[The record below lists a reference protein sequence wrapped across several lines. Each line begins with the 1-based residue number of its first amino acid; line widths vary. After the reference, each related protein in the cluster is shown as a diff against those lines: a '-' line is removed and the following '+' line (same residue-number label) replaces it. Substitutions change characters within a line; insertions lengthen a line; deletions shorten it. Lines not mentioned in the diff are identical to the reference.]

1 MALEAVAISTSLSD
15 RSFNLLF
22 GVYNDKRITFKNR
35 MRMKRMIICS
45 CLLWICSLA
54 GMAQKFALIDMEYIL
69 KNIPA
74 YEMTNEQLSQVSQ
87 KWQNEVEALQ
97 QEAQNM
103 YKNYQSDLV
112 FLSAEMKTKREEEIV
127 KKEQEAQDLKRK
139 YFGPDGELYK
149 KRESLMKPIQDEI
162 YNAVKEISD
171 DKGYQIVWDRASAM
185 SIIFASP
192 KIDISNE
199 VLAKM
204 GYSK

>member
-1 MALEAVAISTSLSD
+1 
-15 RSFNLLF
+15 
-22 GVYNDKRITFKNR
+22 
-35 MRMKRMIICS
+35 
-45 CLLWICSLA
+45 
-54 GMAQKFALIDMEYIL
+54 
-69 KNIPA
+69 
-74 YEMTNEQLSQVSQ
+74 MTNEQLSQVSK
-87 KWQNEVEALQ
+87 KWQNEVEAIQ

-127 KKEQEAQDLKRK
+127 KKELEAQDLKRK
-139 YFGPDGELYK
+139 YFGPEGELYK
-149 KRESLMKPIQDEI
+149 KRESLMKPIQDEV
-162 YNAVKEISD
+162 YNAVKEISE

-199 VLAKM
+199 VLIKL

>member
-1 MALEAVAISTSLSD
+1 MKKMFLLACISMLC
-15 RSFNLLF
+15 SFAAN
-22 GVYNDKRITFKNR
+22 
-35 MRMKRMIICS
+35 
-45 CLLWICSLA
+45 
-54 GMAQKFALIDMEYIL
+54 AQKFALIDMEYIL

-74 YEMTNEQLSQVSQ
+74 YEMTNEQLSQVSK

-103 YKNYQSDLV
+103 YKKYQSDLV
-112 FLSAEMKTKREEEIV
+112 FLSPEMKTKKEEEIV

-139 YFGPDGELYK
+139 YFGAEGELYK

-171 DKGYQIVWDRASAM
+171 ANGYQLVMDRASTM
-185 SIIFASP
+185 GIIYATL
-192 KIDISNE
+192 KIDISEE
-199 VLAKM
+199 VLSKM

>member
-1 MALEAVAISTSLSD
+1 
-15 RSFNLLF
+15 
-22 GVYNDKRITFKNR
+22 

>member
-1 MALEAVAISTSLSD
+1 
-15 RSFNLLF
+15 
-22 GVYNDKRITFKNR
+22 
-35 MRMKRMIICS
+35 MKRLILFACLSILCS
-45 CLLWICSLA
+45 IGA
-54 GMAQKFALIDMEYIL
+54 HAQKFALIDMEYIL

-74 YEMTNEQLSQVSQ
+74 YEMTNEQLSQVSK

-103 YKNYQSDLV
+103 YKKYQSDLV
-112 FLSAEMKTKREEEIV
+112 FLSPEMKTKHEEAIV

-139 YFGPDGELYK
+139 YFGAEGELYK

-162 YNAVKEISD
+162 YNVVKELSED
-171 DKGYQIVWDRASAM
+171 RGYQLIMDRASAM

-199 VLAKM
+199 VLGKL

>member
-1 MALEAVAISTSLSD
+1 MKK
-15 RSFNLLF
+15 LF
-22 GVYNDKRITFKNR
+22 LI
-35 MRMKRMIICS
+35 S
-45 CLLWICSLA
+45 CLLVVCAWMA
-54 GMAQKFALIDMEYIL
+54 NAQKYALIDMEYIL

-74 YEMTNEQLSQVSQ
+74 YEMTNEQLSQVSK
-87 KWQNEVEALQ
+87 KWQNEVDALQ

-103 YKNYQSDLV
+103 YKTYQSDLV

-139 YFGPDGELYK
+139 YFGTDGELYK

-162 YNAVKEISD
+162 YNAVKEISE
-171 DKGYQIVWDRASAM
+171 DKGYQLVIDRASAM

-199 VLAKM
+199 VLVKL

>member
-1 MALEAVAISTSLSD
+1 MKK
-15 RSFNLLF
+15 LF
-22 GVYNDKRITFKNR
+22 LI
-35 MRMKRMIICS
+35 S
-45 CLLWICSLA
+45 CLLVVCAWMA
-54 GMAQKFALIDMEYIL
+54 DAQKYALIDMEYIL

-74 YEMTNEQLSQVSQ
+74 YEVTNEQLSQVSK
-87 KWQNEVEALQ
+87 KWQNEVDALQ

-103 YKNYQSDLV
+103 YKTYQSDLV

-139 YFGPDGELYK
+139 YFGADGELYK

-162 YNAVKEISD
+162 YNAVKEISE
-171 DKGYQIVWDRASAM
+171 DKGYQLVIDRASAM

-199 VLAKM
+199 VLVKL

>member
-1 MALEAVAISTSLSD
+1 MVLCALMFLC
-15 RSFNLLF
+15 
-22 GVYNDKRITFKNR
+22 TF
-35 MRMKRMIICS
+35 
-45 CLLWICSLA
+45 A
-54 GMAQKFALIDMEYIL
+54 GYAQKFALIDMEYIL

-74 YEMTNEQLSQVSQ
+74 YEMTNEQLSQVSK
-87 KWQNEVEALQ
+87 KWQNEVEAIQ

-139 YFGPDGELYK
+139 YFGPEGELYK

-162 YNAVKEISD
+162 YNAVKEISE

-199 VLAKM
+199 VLIKL

>member
-1 MALEAVAISTSLSD
+1 
-15 RSFNLLF
+15 
-22 GVYNDKRITFKNR
+22 
-35 MRMKRMIICS
+35 MIICS

-54 GMAQKFALIDMEYIL
+54 GMAQKFALIDMEYVL

>member
-1 MALEAVAISTSLSD
+1 
-15 RSFNLLF
+15 
-22 GVYNDKRITFKNR
+22 
-35 MRMKRMIICS
+35 MKRMMIFS
-45 CLLWICSLA
+45 CLLWLCALA
-54 GMAQKFALIDMEYIL
+54 GMAQKLGLSDMEYIL

-87 KWQNEVEALQ
+87 KWQGEVEALQ

-139 YFGPDGELYK
+139 YFGPEGELYK

-162 YNAVKEISD
+162 YNAVKEISE

>member
-1 MALEAVAISTSLSD
+1 
-15 RSFNLLF
+15 
-22 GVYNDKRITFKNR
+22 
-35 MRMKRMIICS
+35 MKKWIIVS
-45 CLLWICSLA
+45 CLLSLCLFT
-54 GMAQKFALIDMEYIL
+54 GKAQKFALIDMEYIL

-87 KWQNEVEALQ
+87 KWQNEVEAIQ

-139 YFGPDGELYK
+139 YFGPEGELYK

-171 DKGYQIVWDRASAM
+171 RQGYYQQ
-185 SIIFASP
+185 
-192 KIDISNE
+192 
-199 VLAKM
+199 
-204 GYSK
+204 